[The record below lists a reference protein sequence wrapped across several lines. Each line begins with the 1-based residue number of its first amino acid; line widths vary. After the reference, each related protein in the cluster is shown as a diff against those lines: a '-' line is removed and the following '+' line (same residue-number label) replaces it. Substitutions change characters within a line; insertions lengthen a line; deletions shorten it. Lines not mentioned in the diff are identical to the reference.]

1 MNKFKIAALASLLVS
16 GAAFADPACNGFQL
30 KIKNN
35 LAEDLLVSKISL
47 TGAEIQPGT
56 FETLKAKTEQVFTV
70 NASNEDLGMDGEF
83 ALHTISL
90 PSKTVK
96 IRYTLM
102 NKGAI
107 CEHTE
112 YSPGGDYSVE
122 KTRGLGEVKYSINNQ

>member
-1 MNKFKIAALASLLVS
+1 MNKLKIAALATLLIS
-16 GAAFADPACNGFQL
+16 GAVSADPACNGFQV
-30 KIKNN
+30 KVKNN

-47 TGAEIQPGT
+47 TGAEIQPGH

-70 NASNEDLGMDGEF
+70 NGSNEQLGMDGEF
-83 ALHTISL
+83 VLHTISL

-112 YSPGGDYSVE
+112 YSPVGDYSVE
-122 KTRGLGEVKYSINNQ
+122 KSRGVGEVKYSITNQ